1 MKKIGSDLIKRLDE
15 GESMWVALPAKVI
28 RQISVGIMID
38 AMQSG
43 GVAELEGN
51 DLKAHKRRFDGD
63 GEKQT

>member
-15 GESMWVALPAKVI
+15 GEPMWVALPAKLI
-28 RQISVGIMID
+28 RQLPVGMIID

-43 GVAELEGN
+43 GVAKLEGD

-63 GEKQT
+63 GEQT